1 MKRLSLLLTIILLAS
16 VGFGQSSTIKGQI
29 TEVDS
34 VIYIPGATVFLEGT
48 DYAATSNSHG
58 EFIIE
63 GVPYGTYTLTTKTYS
78 YKSLNKSI
86 KVDKPEMNLNIV
98 LKELVSDLP
107 GVTIVGGGRSGVR
120 EISGAVHYI
129 SAEELER
136 FSYTDINRVL
146 RNVPGVNVQEED
158 GFGLR
163 PNIGMRGTGVERT
176 SNITIMEDGVLS
188 APAPYSAPA
197 AYYFPTVGRM
207 QGIEIMKGSSQIQ
220 HGPYTTGGA
229 INFISTQIPDEFGG
243 RLTLMGGRFNGRN
256 LHANVGNKHKNVAY
270 MVETFQYGSDGFKNL
285 DGGGNTGFKK
295 EDYLAKVRVNTNPDA
310 KIYQSLTFKAG
321 MARETS
327 NETYLGLTEDDFNA
341 DPYRRYRGSAMDQM
355 NTEQSQ
361 LTLTHSIRF
370 TDNLSLTTTGYRNEF
385 SRNWYKLDKVRD
397 SAGINQKIGK
407 VLDEPSSTND
417 AYDIVTGSN
426 SSPGALSVK
435 ANNRSYLSQ
444 GVQTRLNYDFETGK
458 IKNNIV
464 AGARIH
470 QDQIDRFQWIDGY
483 TMDEGVMKLA
493 TKGEPGT
500 ESNRVETAN
509 AVAAYLQYQ
518 FRFNR
523 FTVSPGLRYENVHLE
538 RMDYGKNDPN
548 REGTDLSER
557 ENQVQA
563 FIPGVGVNFDWTEN
577 LQLFAGVHKGFA
589 PPGSTPETNPESSVN
604 YELGTRYNKK
614 GIQIQAVVFYND
626 YQNLLGSD
634 LAASG
639 GLGTGDLFNG
649 GAARTLGLEFFA
661 TYDLLQL
668 GKGSKKFSL
677 PINLSY
683 TYTDAVFMNDFDSD
697 LWGTVARMDQLPYI
711 TPHQFSTMLSLE
723 HEKFMLSISG
733 RYTGAMRTVPG
744 EGEIN
749 NENKIESYFIL
760 DASAAYNVNRMFTI
774 FANTMNLTN
783 ETYAVARRP
792 AGLRPGMPLSFML
805 GVKANF

>member
-1 MKRLSLLLTIILLAS
+1 MKRLTFTLILVCLAS
-16 VGFGQSSTIKGQI
+16 VGFGQSAIIKGQI

-34 VIYIPGATVFLEGT
+34 VIFIPGAAVILEGT
-48 DYAATSNSHG
+48 EYAATSNSRG

-63 GVPYGTYTLTTKTYS
+63 DVPYGAYTLITKTYG
-78 YKSLNKSI
+78 YKSVTRTV
-86 KVDKPEMNLNIV
+86 KVDKPEINLNIV
-98 LKELVSDLP
+98 LNELVADLP

-129 SAEELER
+129 SAKELER

-146 RNVPGVNVQEED
+146 RNVPGVNIQEED

-163 PNIGMRGTGVERT
+163 PNIGMRGTGVERS
-176 SNITIMEDGVLS
+176 SNITIMEDGILS

-243 RLTLMGGRFNGRN
+243 RLTLMGGRYKGRN
-256 LHANVGNKHKNVAY
+256 LHANVGNRHKNVAY

-285 DGGGNTGFKK
+285 DGGGNTGFTK

-310 KIYQSLTFKAG
+310 NIYQSLTFKAG
-321 MARETS
+321 MVRETS

-341 DPYRRYRGSAMDQM
+341 DPYRRYRGSEMDQM

-361 LTLTHSIRF
+361 FTLTHSIRF

-397 SAGINQKIGK
+397 SAGNNQSIGN
-407 VLDEPSSTND
+407 VLDNSSSTSN
-417 AYDIVTGSN
+417 AYNIVTGSN
-426 SSPGALSVK
+426 SSYGALTVK

-458 IKNNIV
+458 LKHNIV
-464 AGARIH
+464 AGVRVH
-470 QDQIDRFQWIDGY
+470 QDQIDRFQWVDGY

-493 TKGEPGT
+493 SKGEPGT

-518 FRFNR
+518 FKFNR
-523 FTVSPGLRYENVHLE
+523 FSITPGLRYENVRLE
-538 RMDYGKNDPN
+538 RMDFGKSDPN

-557 ENQVQA
+557 ENQVEA
-563 FIPGVGVNFDWTEN
+563 FIPGIGVRFDWTEN
-577 LQLFAGVHKGFA
+577 LQLFTGVHKGFA
-589 PPGSTPETNPESSVN
+589 PPGSTPETNPESSIN

-614 GIQIQAVVFYND
+614 GIQLQAVGFYND

-661 TYDLLQL
+661 TYDLLNL
-668 GKGSKKFSL
+668 GKGGAKFSL
-677 PINLSY
+677 PFNLSY
-683 TYTDAVFMNDFDSD
+683 TYTDAVFLNDFDSD
-697 LWGTVARMDQLPYI
+697 LWGTVDRMDQLPYI
-711 TPHQFSTMLSLE
+711 TPHQFSAMLSLE
-723 HEKFMLSISG
+723 HEKFMLSVSG
-733 RYTGAMRTVPG
+733 RYTGSMRTVPG

-749 NENKIESYFIL
+749 SEEKIESYFIL
-760 DASAAYNVNRMFTI
+760 DASAAYNVNRVFTI
-774 FANTMNLTN
+774 FANTTNLTN
-783 ETYAVARRP
+783 KVYSVARRP
-792 AGLRPGMPLSFML
+792 AGLRPGMPLSFMM
-805 GVKANF
+805 GVKTNF